1 MRVSDGSYVVF
12 VAKLPKEEAAVDLPL
27 VTAEQDEVR
36 VVFVAKLS
44 KEEAVVDLPLVA
56 AKQDVFQT

>member
-1 MRVSDGSYVVF
+1 MRVSDGAHVVF

-36 VVFVAKLS
+36 VVFVAKRP
-44 KEEAVVDLPLVA
+44 KEEAVADLPLVA